1 MNAPLA
7 PGKAGANQMTPKE
20 DAMQR
25 SLSRWVPADL
35 SRARFNQMFEN
46 AFGDFFSPVVRG
58 EEVSNRNWLPAV
70 DVAETPDALT
80 LYAELPGLSREDV
93 DITLENNVLTVRG
106 ERKFEKDVK
115 EENFHRIERAYGAFS
130 RSFTLPSNVKN
141 DAVEATFKNGV
152 LTVRIPK
159 AEEAKSRKIAIA

>member
-1 MNAPLA
+1 
-7 PGKAGANQMTPKE
+7 
-20 DAMQR
+20 MQR

-35 SRARFNQMFEN
+35 ARTRFNRVLED
-46 AFGDFFSPVVRG
+46 AFGDLFSPVVRG

-70 DVAETPDALT
+70 DVAETPDGLS
-80 LYAELPGLSREDV
+80 LYAELPGLTREDV

-115 EENFHRIERAYGAFS
+115 EENFHRIERSYGAFS
-130 RSFTLPSNVKN
+130 RSFTLPTNVKS
-141 DAVEATFKNGV
+141 DAVEATFKDGV

>member
-1 MNAPLA
+1 
-7 PGKAGANQMTPKE
+7 
-20 DAMQR
+20 MQR
-25 SLSRWVPADL
+25 AISRWVPADL
-35 SRARFNQMFEN
+35 ARNRFNRIFDD
-46 AFGDFFSPVVRG
+46 AFGDLFTPVVRG

-70 DVAETPDALT
+70 DVAETADGLT

-106 ERKFEKDVK
+106 ERKFEKDAK

-130 RSFTLPSNVKN
+130 RSFTLPNNVKN
-141 DAVEATFKNGV
+141 DGVEATFKDGV

>member
-1 MNAPLA
+1 
-7 PGKAGANQMTPKE
+7 
-20 DAMQR
+20 MQR
-25 SLSRWVPADL
+25 SLSRWVPADVA
-35 SRARFNQMFEN
+35 RTRFNRFFED
-46 AFGDFFSPVVRG
+46 ALGDLFTPVVRG

-115 EENFHRIERAYGAFS
+115 EENFHRIERAYGTFA
-130 RSFTLPSNVKN
+130 RSFTLPNNVKGE
-141 DAVEATFKNGV
+141 AVEASFKDGV

>member
-1 MNAPLA
+1 
-7 PGKAGANQMTPKE
+7 
-20 DAMQR
+20 MQR
-25 SLSRWVPADL
+25 AISRWVPADMA
-35 SRARFNQMFEN
+35 RNRFNRIFDD
-46 AFGDFFSPVVRG
+46 AFGDLFSPVVRG

-70 DVAETPDALT
+70 DVAETADGLT

-106 ERKFEKDVK
+106 ERKFEKDAK
-115 EENFHRIERAYGAFS
+115 EENFHRIERAYGTFS
-130 RSFTLPSNVKN
+130 RSFTLPNNVKN
-141 DAVEATFKNGV
+141 DGVEATFKDGV

>member
-1 MNAPLA
+1 M
-7 PGKAGANQMTPKE
+7 
-20 DAMQR
+20 
-25 SLSRWVPADL
+25 
-35 SRARFNQMFEN
+35 
-46 AFGDFFSPVVRG
+46 
-58 EEVSNRNWLPAV
+58 
-70 DVAETPDALT
+70 DVAETADALT

-115 EENFHRIERAYGAFS
+115 EESFHRIERAYGAFS
-130 RSFTLPSNVKN
+130 RSFTLPTNVKN
-141 DAVEATFKNGV
+141 DGVEATFKDGV

>member
-1 MNAPLA
+1 
-7 PGKAGANQMTPKE
+7 
-20 DAMQR
+20 MQR
-25 SLSRWVPADL
+25 SLSRWMPADL
-35 SRARFNQMFEN
+35 ARTRYHRMFED
-46 AFGDFFSPVVRG
+46 AFGNLFSPVIRG

-70 DVAETPDALT
+70 DVAETADALT

-115 EENFHRIERAYGAFS
+115 EESFHRIERAYGAFS
-130 RSFTLPSNVKN
+130 RSFTLPTNVKN
-141 DAVEATFKNGV
+141 DGVEATFKDGV

>member
-1 MNAPLA
+1 
-7 PGKAGANQMTPKE
+7 
-20 DAMQR
+20 MQGR
-25 SLSRWVPADL
+25 ALSRWVPADL
-35 SRARFNQMFEN
+35 ARNRFNRIFED
-46 AFGDFFSPVVRG
+46 AFGDLFTPVVRG

-70 DVAETPDALT
+70 DVAETPEALT

-115 EENFHRIERAYGAFS
+115 EENFHRIERAYGSFS
-130 RSFTLPSNVKN
+130 RSFTLPNNVKG
-141 DAVEATFKNGV
+141 DGVEATFKDGV
-152 LTVRIPK
+152 LSVRIPK